1 MGRILAID
9 YGKKR
14 VGIAVTDELKIIASS
29 LETVNTS
36 EIIPFLKKYTA
47 KENLETIV
55 VGEPKQMDYTDSE
68 SAQII
73 EEFIKKLKTALPE
86 IPVVR
91 ADERFTSKI
100 ASQVISKSGLKK
112 KERQNKALIDS
123 ISATL
128 ILQTYLETVSS
139 SRFIHNI

>member
-14 VGIAVTDELKIIASS
+14 VGIAVTDELKIIANP
-29 LETVNTS
+29 LETVSAS
-36 EIIPFLKKYTA
+36 EIITFLKEYTA
-47 KENLETIV
+47 KESVETIV
-55 VGEPKQMDYTDSE
+55 VGEPKQMNYTDSQ
-68 SAQII
+68 SAKSIN
-73 EEFIKKLKTALPE
+73 EFIKKLNIAIPY

-91 ADERFTSKI
+91 SDERFTSKI

-112 KERQNKALIDS
+112 KDKENKALIDR

-128 ILQTYLETVSS
+128 ILQTYLEETSQNLKVKS
-139 SRFIHNI
+139 